1 MKKKLCAL
9 FLSFVIILAFVVTN
23 VSAINIGDIIGH
35 TMRTD
40 IVAKINGYDINSYN
54 IDGKTAIIAE
64 DLRNYG
70 FNVTWDGASRIL
82 AIRQGNTRTV
92 TSRYVAPKV
101 SPAQFGKVSGN
112 ILYTDIA
119 TYANDRWIPSFNIG
133 GKTCIY
139 LEDLAKVGYGSISY
153 YDNIRVL
160 EFTCDFLD
168 YKSYYN
174 TPYLPPNARLEFVT
188 SNVENYPEIALYF
201 KVVDEYGNT
210 IDGLDA
216 NSFKIVEYLNV
227 NDYLERDVIEAAK
240 LDGKFGLNVSLVI
253 DKSGSISNTNMNKI
267 KNVIITFLYKL
278 QFSFGDK
285 AEIISFDDYVM
296 QMCTFTANKAL
307 LVNGVNQIYP
317 EGTTACYDAIVKG
330 IYNANA
336 QSGARCV
343 IAFTDG
349 YDNAST
355 HSPSDIIN
363 LANSK
368 GVPVY
373 IIGVGSCDRY
383 ALQNIATSTG
393 GTYHHIDDVNAIE
406 KVFNEIYL
414 EQKGL
419 YRIKYLSGYEFP
431 EQAARRIN
439 LSLNSTN
446 YSSSCEETYTPVVP
460 VKKQPH
466 AYRYE
471 VIKAD
476 VSWEEASMI
485 CTSKGGHLATITS
498 AEEERQI
505 IALAERAGIYRLWIG
520 GYTTKGYNGMI
531 TGHWETGEPWYYN
544 NWFPG
549 EPSRYDKG
557 DSIEEFYLMLWKING
572 KWSWNDQRND
582 LINSQFSG
590 TYKGKM
596 GYVIEYEE

>member
-1 MKKKLCAL
+1 MKKRLFAL
-9 FLSFVIILAFVVTN
+9 FTVAVMILVMTVAN
-23 VSAINIGDIIGH
+23 VGAARIGDIIGH
-35 TMRTD
+35 TIRTD

-133 GKTCIY
+133 GKTCIF

-227 NDYLERDVIEAAK
+227 NDYFERDVIEAAK

-317 EGTTACYDAIVKG
+317 EGTTA
-330 IYNANA
+330 
-336 QSGARCV
+336 
-343 IAFTDG
+343 
-349 YDNAST
+349 
-355 HSPSDIIN
+355 
-363 LANSK
+363 
-368 GVPVY
+368 
-373 IIGVGSCDRY
+373 
-383 ALQNIATSTG
+383 
-393 GTYHHIDDVNAIE
+393 
-406 KVFNEIYL
+406 
-414 EQKGL
+414 
-419 YRIKYLSGYEFP
+419 
-431 EQAARRIN
+431 
-439 LSLNSTN
+439 
-446 YSSSCEETYTPVVP
+446 
-460 VKKQPH
+460 
-466 AYRYE
+466 
-471 VIKAD
+471 
-476 VSWEEASMI
+476 
-485 CTSKGGHLATITS
+485 
-498 AEEERQI
+498 
-505 IALAERAGIYRLWIG
+505 
-520 GYTTKGYNGMI
+520 
-531 TGHWETGEPWYYN
+531 
-544 NWFPG
+544 
-549 EPSRYDKG
+549 
-557 DSIEEFYLMLWKING
+557 
-572 KWSWNDQRND
+572 
-582 LINSQFSG
+582 
-590 TYKGKM
+590 
-596 GYVIEYEE
+596 